1 MDELIGVMSKR
12 SVSLAAAG
20 DAGRF
25 ECDVESIC
33 RGAVEDDL
41 FSLYFCSAVSARRC
55 SVLVDWQIGAKV
67 LVTANR
73 FPISC
78 PWPEPPS
85 C

>member
-41 FSLYFCSAVSARRC
+41 FSLLASLGFLAF
-55 SVLVDWQIGAKV
+55 L
-67 LVTANR
+67 LNR
-73 FPISC
+73 
-78 PWPEPPS
+78 
-85 C
+85 